1 MKYLYLQ
8 FLKLRVW
15 FLRRRLRRLGF
26 RDAAD
31 RTNAQTLL
39 HLKMEHGK
47 RPNRILRWLEI
58 GLLITGLAIWL
69 TFYLR
74 IATPAQAVVPP
85 AKKSPAPIQ
94 GIKNPDQ
101 QQDPSTFHYVL

>member
-1 MKYLYLQ
+1 MLPTGQMPKPCCTSKWNMENDPIG
-8 FLKLRVW
+8 FSDGLK
-15 FLRRRLRRLGF
+15 
-26 RDAAD
+26 
-31 RTNAQTLL
+31 
-39 HLKMEHGK
+39 
-47 RPNRILRWLEI
+47 I

-74 IATPAQAVVPP
+74 IATSAQAVVPP

-101 QQDPSTFHYVL
+101 QQDPPTFHYVL